1 MTTENCKSL
10 MDRVTQEAQ
19 AMVMLANDGST
30 PDVARYQRALQLI
43 GKANGLLATTVAE
56 HLAEIKGAS
65 ATAAAPEKD
74 PLANWMP
81 LTIHETV
88 MQLFETALYLDDFEE
103 RQTLFSLAC
112 EILDNQSFEDW
123 ILNGT
128 DDGYTPPEPTM
139 Q

>member
-10 MDRVTQEAQ
+10 MDKVALEAKAMVALADDGSAPDVTRYQEA
-19 AMVMLANDGST
+19 L
-30 PDVARYQRALQLI
+30 RLI
-43 GKANGLLATTVAE
+43 GKAKGLPAEAVAE
-56 HLAEIKGAS
+56 HLTEINGAP
-65 ATAAAPEKD
+65 TTTVTPEQD
-74 PLANWMP
+74 PLANWPP

-88 MQLFETALYLDDFEE
+88 MQLFETSLYLDDFKE

-128 DDGYTPPEPTM
+128 DNGYTPSELTM
-139 Q
+139 R